1 MQHPSAYRQSI
12 SSRMICTEN
21 YFCGCQATKTSPT
34 EQSAL
39 LLEPW
44 QVRLHYPQEVY
55 LYVTPSIRAFSFMHD
70 HHESEPVH
78 VCTVGN
84 VVVSEQWHIQG
95 IACLRH

>member
-1 MQHPSAYRQSI
+1 
-12 SSRMICTEN
+12 MICTEN

-44 QVRLHYPQEVY
+44 QVRLPSPQDVS
-55 LYVTPSIRAFSFMHD
+55 LHVTPFVRAFSFMHG

-78 VCTVGN
+78 VCTDNSG
-84 VVVSEQWHIQG
+84 VVPKE
-95 IACLRH
+95 